1 MSSTARAKAI
11 GGVTAVVLALSAFS
25 GAATSAAATRE
36 PIVIAALGP
45 FFDAFTGTESTEWP
59 AAVQARVAALNASGE
74 LGDYEVEVFVCD
86 TGLDPNVTEQCA
98 RDAVAAGA
106 VATVGFNGTT
116 GGNLFPV
123 LESAGLPVVGAVPSG
138 PSELTSPMSFPL
150 TSGVPGIFGAL
161 PMSLG
166 LQGATTQALV
176 LHDLGA
182 ASAIGQLFVEDS
194 ATRHGYTVAESIA
207 MPLDQVDFAPVIAS
221 ATRSDPA
228 GISLFVIG
236 EASAT
241 FIRQLRQTGYDG
253 VVASA
258 SVFLTPAI
266 VEALGDDAEGLQV
279 PSLLSWQRSDGGQQ
293 YLAEMAQYAPEE
305 AVSDLGAN
313 YWLSTWVVGEQI
325 AEIIDSGETPDA
337 ATVLAR
343 MNQLDDFDTQ
353 GMTPPITTT
362 QASNVVA
369 PIPLDRLYN
378 PTFVAFEIQD
388 GNVVEVSGEFL
399 NPFEEQ

>member
-1 MSSTARAKAI
+1 
-11 GGVTAVVLALSAFS
+11 
-25 GAATSAAATRE
+25 
-36 PIVIAALGP
+36 
-45 FFDAFTGTESTEWP
+45 
-59 AAVQARVAALNASGE
+59 
-74 LGDYEVEVFVCD
+74 
-86 TGLDPNVTEQCA
+86 
-98 RDAVAAGA
+98 
-106 VATVGFNGTT
+106 
-116 GGNLFPV
+116 
-123 LESAGLPVVGAVPSG
+123 
-138 PSELTSPMSFPL
+138 
-150 TSGVPGIFGAL
+150 
-161 PMSLG
+161 MSLG